1 MRGIGAVSRVRAT
14 LEFIQEIKADRLPK
28 FLGLNIQILDLVILI
43 PALTGQDISDLIA
56 VDPKMIFEV
65 SNR

>member
-28 FLGLNIQILDLVILI
+28 FQGLHIQILDLVILI

-65 SNR
+65 SSR